1 MNHKNINHKDT
12 KEKSNWLSK
21 KIIESAIEVHRN
33 LGPGLLE
40 SAYEYALC
48 HEFLLRGIS
57 FERQKK
63 LPVIYKNVN
72 LDCNFRIDI
81 LVDKLVILEL
91 KAVERIEPLFEA
103 QLLTYLKLSDLWLG
117 MLLNFNVSIMRN
129 GIRRIV
135 YG

>member
-1 MNHKNINHKDT
+1 MNHKGTKDT
-12 KEKSNWLSK
+12 KEKSNWWSK
-21 KIIESAIEVHRN
+21 KIIESAIEVHRS

-40 SAYEYALC
+40 AAYEHALC
-48 HEFLLRGIS
+48 HEFSLRGIP

-117 MLLNFNVSIMRN
+117 MLLNFNVPVMRS

>member
-1 MNHKNINHKDT
+1 LDHKDT
-12 KEKSNWLSK
+12 KDTKERSDRLSY

-40 SAYEYALC
+40 IAYEHALC
-48 HEFLLRGIS
+48 YELSIRNIP
-57 FERQKK
+57 FESQKQ
-63 LPVIYKNVN
+63 LPVVYKKVN

-103 QLLTYLKLSDLWLG
+103 QLLTYLKLSGLWLG
-117 MLLNFNVSIMRN
+117 MLLNFNVSVMKN

>member
-1 MNHKNINHKDT
+1 MIHKNINHKDT
-12 KEKSNWLSK
+12 KEKSNRLSK
-21 KIIESAIEVHRN
+21 KIIESAIEVHRR

-40 SAYEYALC
+40 AAYEHALC
-48 HEFLLRGIS
+48 HELSLRGIP

-91 KAVERIEPLFEA
+91 KAVERIETLFEA

-135 YG
+135 Y

>member
-1 MNHKNINHKDT
+1 MNHKDT
-12 KEKSNWLSK
+12 KGTKNRSNWLSR
-21 KIIESAIEVHRN
+21 IVIESAIEVHRN

-40 SAYEYALC
+40 VAYEHALC
-48 HEFLLRGIS
+48 HEFSVRGIP

-63 LPVIYKNVN
+63 LPVVYKNVN

-81 LVDKLVILEL
+81 LVDNLVILEL

-117 MLLNFNVSIMRN
+117 MLLNFNVPVMRG

>member
-1 MNHKNINHKDT
+1 MNHKDT
-12 KEKSNWLSK
+12 KGTKNRSNWLSR
-21 KIIESAIEVHRN
+21 IVIESALEVHRN

-40 SAYEYALC
+40 VAYEHALC
-48 HEFLLRGIS
+48 HEFSVRGIP

-63 LPVIYKNVN
+63 LPVVYKNVN

-81 LVDKLVILEL
+81 LVDNLVILEL

-103 QLLTYLKLSDLWLG
+103 KLLTYLKLSDLWLG
-117 MLLNFNVSIMRN
+117 MLLNFNVPVMRG

>member
-1 MNHKNINHKDT
+1 MR
-12 KEKSNWLSK
+12 
-21 KIIESAIEVHRN
+21 KI
-33 LGPGLLE
+33 P
-40 SAYEYALC
+40 
-48 HEFLLRGIS
+48 

-63 LPVIYKNVN
+63 LPVVYKEIN

-81 LVDKLVILEL
+81 LVDNLVILEL
-91 KAVERIEPLFEA
+91 KSVERIEPLFET

-117 MLLNFNVSIMRN
+117 MLLNFNVSVMRN

>member
-1 MNHKNINHKDT
+1 MNHKGTKNT
-12 KEKSNWLSK
+12 KERSNWLSR

-40 SAYEYALC
+40 IAYEHALC
-48 HEFLLRGIS
+48 HELSMRKIP

-63 LPVIYKNVN
+63 LPVVYKEIN

-81 LVDKLVILEL
+81 LVDNLVILEL
-91 KAVERIEPLFEA
+91 KSVERIEPLFET

-117 MLLNFNVSIMRN
+117 MLLNFNVSVMRN